1 MAQVFGYRRNSFAM
15 RFANAQQE
23 AAQKST
29 TEEESFESLGAA
41 GEKVAKVPFDVIFT
55 IARGSTVFYCHLNDG
70 TRFAEEGVVTPQKP
84 NGESVIPLGA
94 EGELWVKVSNNAKQ
108 VKTVSP
114 EGAVRRHWSLKP
126 KFVLFKTAKKVYCDN
141 GAVFEKSEWTQ
152 ELENEVLG
160 KQPKESEESKES
172 KESEES
178 KESKGSKGSK

>member
-1 MAQVFGYRRNSFAM
+1 MAQVFGYRRNSFAQ

-41 GEKVAKVPFDVIFT
+41 GERIVKVPFDVTFT
-55 IARGSTVFYCHLNDG
+55 IAKGPTVFYCHLNDG

-94 EGELWVKVSNNAKQ
+94 EGELWLKVSNNAKQ
-108 VKTVSP
+108 VKTISP
-114 EGAVRRHWSLKP
+114 SGSVRRHWSLKP

-141 GAVFEKSEWTQ
+141 GAVFEEAEWTK
-152 ELENEVLG
+152 ELEDKALG
-160 KQPKESEESKES
+160 KTAEQP
-172 KESEES
+172 
-178 KESKGSKGSK
+178 KGSK